1 MGFKTPKELKYTN
14 EHEWVLIEGD
24 TATVGI
30 TDYAQSALGD
40 IVFVEL
46 PDEGSNLDKGTSFGV
61 VESIK
66 SVSDLY
72 APVSGEVLEA
82 NKELEGQPDLCNK
95 DPYGSWMVKLKI
107 SNKKEL
113 EELMSADSY
122 ASFCASL

>member
-1 MGFKTPKELKYTN
+1 MGFKTPKELKYTV
-14 EHEWVLIEGD
+14 EHEWTLIEGD
-24 TATVGI
+24 TLTVGI

-46 PDEGSNLDKGTSFGV
+46 PEEGSTLEKGTSFGV

-72 APVSGEVLEA
+72 APITGTVLEV
-82 NKELEGQPDLCNK
+82 NGELEQQPDLCNK

-107 SNKKEL
+107 GNKKEL
-113 EELMSADSY
+113 EELLSADAY
-122 ASFCASL
+122 ASHCASL